1 MGKKIFTIVSL
12 LLVASM
18 LLAACATPTAA
29 PTEAPA
35 APVTEPTKAS
45 EPPAAAPTE
54 APKPTEAAAPAAPE
68 EKALKV
74 CQVTDTGGIDD
85 KSFNAT
91 AWKGLEDAQKEFGAE
106 AKFLESKEV
115 ADFEKNLNAF
125 IEEGC
130 DLIVTVGFLL
140 GDATALS
147 AEQNPDMKYSIV
159 DYAYDPAIVN
169 VVGQLFQT
177 DQAAFLAGYAAAAL
191 SKTGK
196 VGTFGG
202 LAIPTVTIFMKGFA
216 EGVAKYNEVKG
227 TNVEV
232 LGWDLEDDTKGLFTN
247 SFDDQQKG
255 KELATSL
262 MDEGADIIMP
272 VAGPVGLGAAAAIKE
287 RGNAYLIGVDSDWYL
302 TAPDYSDIILTS
314 VMKLMDAT
322 TLDVIRSVKDG
333 TFTGGNVLGTLE
345 NKGVALAP
353 FHDLESL
360 VTPELQAE
368 LDQLSVELID
378 GTIKLK

>member
-1 MGKKIFTIVSL
+1 MGKKIITIVSL
-12 LLVASM
+12 ILVVSM
-18 LLAACATPTAA
+18 GLAACAA
-29 PTEAPA
+29 
-35 APVTEPTKAS
+35 
-45 EPPAAAPTE
+45 PAAAPTQ
-54 APKPTEAAAPAAPE
+54 APAAAEP
-68 EKALKV
+68 KLKV

-91 AWKGLEDAQKEFGAE
+91 AWKGVTDAE
-106 AKFLESKEV
+106 AQLGVEGKFLESKEV

-125 IEEGC
+125 IEEKC
-130 DLIVTVGFLL
+130 DLIITVGFLL
-140 GDATALS
+140 ADATKAA
-147 AEQNPDMKYSIV
+147 AEANPNMKFSIV
-159 DYAYDPAIVN
+159 DNAYDPVIAN
-169 VVGQLFQT
+169 VVGQIFQT

-191 SKTGK
+191 TKTGK

-227 TNVEV
+227 TKVEV
-232 LGWDLEDDTKGLFTN
+232 LGWDLADDTKGLFSN

-302 TAPDYSDIILTS
+302 TAPDYKDITLTS

-322 TLDVIRSVKDG
+322 TMDVIKSVKDG
-333 TFTGGNVLGTLE
+333 SFKGGNTVGTLE

-353 FHDLESL
+353 FHDLENL
-360 VTPELQAE
+360 VSAE
-368 LDQLSVELID
+368 LKGELDKLSADLIA